1 MEKRTVEAG
10 RRTPGDAERLCDK
23 IKARLPLGGVGGG
36 EVGVRLEDNKT
47 QISTF

>member
-23 IKARLPLGGVGGG
+23 IKARLPPGGGG